1 MRRRHVL
8 LVVDPAEQVICT
20 LPIGLR
26 VLISLCALVITVPTL
41 IGLGARLSVKAE
53 VAHLQAIHRMLE
65 QENASYRSE
74 ILAFTD
80 QVHSL
85 DGLID
90 ELQLNR
96 EASAPRS
103 TSARM
108 IDTLY
113 RVRAAGG
120 TVSAGFGT
128 AVPAAL
134 SPSLSSPK
142 EALELL
148 RSTLQA
154 LDSKL
159 PSIVHDLERRE
170 ALAAA
175 SPSIW
180 PAQGWL
186 TDRFGVRK
194 DPLTGQA
201 AFHPG
206 LDISTPVG
214 QPVYATADGTV
225 DVAAYSGDFGNLVE
239 LQHGFGLS
247 TRYAHLSR
255 FAVIPGAAV
264 KRGDVVG
271 YVGATGRATGS
282 HVHYEILANGT
293 SIDPLQLLTSVARPK
308 P

>member
-1 MRRRHVL
+1 MSRRHVL
-8 LVVDPAEQVICT
+8 LVVDPSEQVICT

-26 VLISLCALVITVPTL
+26 ALISLCALVIAVPTL

-53 VAHLQAIHRMLE
+53 IAHLQAMHRMLE

-74 ILAFTD
+74 IVAFTD

-85 DGLID
+85 DGLFD

-96 EASAPRS
+96 EASAPQPA
-103 TSARM
+103 SARM

-113 RVRAAGG
+113 RVKAAGG
-120 TVSAGFGT
+120 
-128 AVPAAL
+128 AA
-134 SPSLSSPK
+134 SPSLSASPN
-142 EALELL
+142 EALQLL
-148 RSTLQA
+148 RSALQA

-159 PSIVHDLERRE
+159 PSIVRDLERRE

-255 FAVIPGAAV
+255 FAVTPGAAV
-264 KRGDVVG
+264 KRGDVIG

-293 SIDPLQLLTSVARPK
+293 SIDPLQILTAVARSEP
-308 P
+308 